1 MISCT
6 EFICAYN
13 EIFKLLERD
22 HGFDAVRKLWAGIR
36 ENFLIELRNFLKEE
50 GLAGAYKYWSR
61 TLTEED
67 AVCDLKYDDDEG
79 RLEIYMK
86 ECPSVKRARASARGY
101 YERYCEHCGE
111 LYPPLLEAYG
121 ISCEWHII
129 DTEAGICR
137 WILTSREKSDS
148 RTKKN

>member
-13 EIFKLLERD
+13 KIFKLLERD
-22 HGFDAVRKLWAGIR
+22 YGFEAVRKLWAGIR

-61 TLTEED
+61 TLSEED
-67 AVCDLKYDDDEG
+67 ALCDLKYDDEKG
-79 RLEIYMK
+79 TLEIHMS

-101 YERYCEHCGE
+101 YERYCEHCAE

-121 ISCEWHII
+121 VACSWEII
-129 DTEAGICR
+129 DTKAGICR
-137 WILTSREKSDS
+137 WILTR
-148 RTKKN
+148 KKHGETDRAK